1 MTVHPK
7 IGCHRNWQRH
17 SAVVGMIEN
26 RGVSKELY
34 RVNKDALVLVLRLQK
49 CVIFGQFP
57 KLFVVPNSAFNDIQQ
72 KGYFACGKILVGL

>member
-1 MTVHPK
+1 
-7 IGCHRNWQRH
+7 
-17 SAVVGMIEN
+17 
-26 RGVSKELY
+26 
-34 RVNKDALVLVLRLQK
+34 LVLRLQK